1 MHVFQPMAPSLIE
14 KPSKIYYQNISIR
27 IQNLSSKL
35 GGSLF
40 YTTRL
45 CLCYAGPGSTNK
57 RGRQTRARNKLS
69 TSQRFHSFPRAT
81 IIICPSIFHSLPFA
95 RGSPCDRSGCDASR
109 KRTEKREYPQ
119 SPPWLSICGGRVRS
133 YVADLRQTRL
143 PRGSLPC
150 GNIIIPQ
157 L

>member
-40 YTTRL
+40 YTTRF